1 MLVWSEQG
9 MRVIAGAGKTEPGQ
23 VEEWNSVQHRLMW
36 VTAGYLSGGRGRQLT
51 LKCGFR
57 GRLELGSGIWVLSN
71 FLFTPPPHHWSIPG
85 EGGGAGWE
93 EWRHATP
100 WGHSWTRGGSQ
111 PNAPGDA
118 RAGAPGST
126 L

>member
-1 MLVWSEQG
+1 
-9 MRVIAGAGKTEPGQ
+9 MRASVTQQMTELPQAPTRPPSTASHLGNER
-23 VEEWNSVQHRLMW
+23 VNFHELLSLLFRMAALFLKRL
-36 VTAGYLSGGRGRQLT
+36 TFQTIR
-51 LKCGFR
+51 
-57 GRLELGSGIWVLSN
+57 IWVLSN

-111 PNAPGDA
+111 LNAPGDA